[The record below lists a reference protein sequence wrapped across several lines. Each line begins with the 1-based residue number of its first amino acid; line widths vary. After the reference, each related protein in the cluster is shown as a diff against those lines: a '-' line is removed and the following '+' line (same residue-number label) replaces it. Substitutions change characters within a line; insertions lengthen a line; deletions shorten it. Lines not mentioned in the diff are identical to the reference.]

1 MFLSKLKIDVTSRE
15 FRRDYADVHQMHRT
29 VMAAFPQVDGEQP
42 PRQQHGVLWRLDQS
56 QQGYLLYVQSRVEPD
71 WSGLPKHYL
80 TEPHQVRDLQPLFD
94 AITGG
99 HRFAFRLVANPTR
112 AVKRDEKQQSKR
124 AEQGKRDQPR
134 RVVHR
139 NPEAQIDW
147 LIRQGERNGFVI
159 PMGRNGRPDI
169 APSPAFRMQGK
180 TYLGDEAQKVSID
193 RVRYDGHLIVTE
205 PDLFASAVRDGI
217 GRGKAYGCGLL
228 SLAPAQR

>member
-29 VMAAFPQVDGEQP
+29 VMTAFPQVEGEQP
-42 PRQQHGVLWRLDQS
+42 PRQEHGVLWRLDQS
-56 QQGYLLYVQSRVEPD
+56 EQGFLLYVQSHVEPD
-71 WSGLPKHYL
+71 WSGLPKYYL
-80 TEPHQVRDLQPLFD
+80 SEPYQVRDLQPLFA

-112 AVKRDEKQQSKR
+112 AVKRDEKQQNRR

-139 NPEAQIDW
+139 TPEAQINW
-147 LIRQGERNGFVI
+147 IIRQGERNGFVI
-159 PMGRNGRPDI
+159 PAGRNGRPDV

-180 TYLGDEAQKVSID
+180 THVREEAQKLTID
-193 RVRYDGHLIVTE
+193 HVRYDGHLIVT
-205 PDLFASAVRDGI
+205 DSNLFASAVRNGI

-228 SLAPAQR
+228 SLAPAR